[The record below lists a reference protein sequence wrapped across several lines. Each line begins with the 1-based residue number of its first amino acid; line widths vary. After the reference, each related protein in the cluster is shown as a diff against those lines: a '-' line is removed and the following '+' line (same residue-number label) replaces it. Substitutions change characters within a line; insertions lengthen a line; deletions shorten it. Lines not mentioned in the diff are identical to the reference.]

1 MGRRGVEAARAPATG
16 CRARDKLSARRPAW
30 GTSIAGPT
38 RGRYHEPGSMKLRLR
53 LVLLLMLP
61 LLLISG
67 VYSVLRVRQEARAL
81 EADEHARAVGMART
95 IQIAVE
101 NALALRGRTNA
112 ELAGLLDDLTQGQG
126 AIAGIRL
133 VDGDGHVLAASSA
146 RRATLHPG
154 SDVAARVIATGTGA
168 VVERQDRDGAGWVSV
183 LPVLYSAP
191 TDQVRTVP
199 SRLALEIGFAADG
212 STAGRRAMRD
222 VLLRVGALTVVLALL
237 IAVVLQRQ
245 VLRPLAELT
254 RSIRALGEGRRGP
267 PLPVKRRDELGELAE
282 AFNRM
287 TERLDEAHQRVV
299 AEGEHALDLEQ
310 QLRRAETLAVAGKLA
325 SGIAH
330 EVGTPLNIISGR
342 AEMVMA
348 SLPPAHPA
356 REDLER
362 IIQQI
367 DRVSNIVR
375 SLLDAVW
382 PGKLEVQRVPL
393 GILIGRL
400 LPLLDHVVRK
410 RGIAVTTRIPE
421 TLPDVA
427 GDPGRLQQVF
437 INLLMNA
444 VEATPDDGQIEIA
457 AWPGVHGDREGVS
470 VEVSDSGPG
479 IPPDALAQ
487 VFEPFYTTKPVGQGT
502 GLGLAISRDII
513 RDHGGTIAARNGEGG
528 QGAAFTVWL
537 PAHGAVA

>member
-1 MGRRGVEAARAPATG
+1 
-16 CRARDKLSARRPAW
+16 
-30 GTSIAGPT
+30 
-38 RGRYHEPGSMKLRLR
+38 
-53 LVLLLMLP
+53 MLP
-61 LLLISG
+61 LLLVSG
-67 VYSVLRVRQEARAL
+67 VYSVLRVQQEARARV
-81 EADEHARAVGMART
+81 ADEQARAAGMART

-101 NALALRGRTNA
+101 NALALRDRPHA
-112 ELAGLLDDLTQGQG
+112 ELTGLLDDLTVGQRG
-126 AIAGIRL
+126 IDRIRL
-133 VDGDGHVLAASSA
+133 FDRDGHVLAASNERMVDLPPSLDA
-146 RRATLHPG
+146 
-154 SDVAARVIATGTGA
+154 VAGVIDTGTGT
-168 VVERQDRDGAGWVSV
+168 VVERQGRNRAWWVYV
-183 LPVLYSAP
+183 LPVQYSARV
-191 TDQVRTVP
+191 DR
-199 SRLALEIGFAADG
+199 SRSIPMRVALEIVFAASDG
-212 STAGRRAMRD
+212 GTTDRRAMRD

-245 VLRPLAELT
+245 VLRPLAQLAQ
-254 RSIRALGEGRRGP
+254 SIRALGEGRRGP
-267 PLPVKRRDELGELAE
+267 PLPVKRHDELGELAE

-287 TERLDEAHQRVV
+287 TERLDEARQRVV

-310 QLRRAETLAVAGKLA
+310 QLRRSETLAVAGKLA

-342 AEMVMA
+342 AEMVLA
-348 SLPPAHPA
+348 SLPPEHPG

-382 PGKLEVQRVPL
+382 LGKLEIQRVPVGL
-393 GILIGRL
+393 LIGRL
-400 LPLLDHVVRK
+400 LPLLEHVVRK
-410 RGIAVTTRIPE
+410 RGIAMTTSIPE

-444 VEATPDDGQIEIA
+444 VEATPDDGQITIS
-457 AWPGVHGDREGVS
+457 AWSGPNDGRAGVS
-470 VEVSDSGPG
+470 VEVTDTGAG
-479 IPPDALAQ
+479 ISPDALGQ

-513 RDHGGTIAARNGEGG
+513 RDHGGTIVARSRPG

-537 PAHGAVA
+537 PEHEALA

>member
-1 MGRRGVEAARAPATG
+1 
-16 CRARDKLSARRPAW
+16 
-30 GTSIAGPT
+30 
-38 RGRYHEPGSMKLRLR
+38 
-53 LVLLLMLP
+53 MLP
-61 LLLISG
+61 LLLVSG
-67 VYSVLRVRQEARAL
+67 VYSVVRVQQEARARV
-81 EADEHARAVGMART
+81 ADEHARAGGMART

-101 NALALRGRTNA
+101 NALAVRGRPHT
-112 ELAGLLDDLTQGQG
+112 ELVGLLYDLTLGQRG
-126 AIAGIRL
+126 IDGIRL
-133 VDGDGHVLAASSA
+133 FDLDGQVLAASHAETVALPPS
-146 RRATLHPG
+146 
-154 SDVAARVIATGTGA
+154 SDAVARVIGTGTGEI
-168 VVERQDRDGAGWVSV
+168 VERQGRDSAWWVYV
-183 LPVLYSAP
+183 LPVQYSARVNQGRSIP
-191 TDQVRTVP
+191 TRV
-199 SRLALEIGFAADG
+199 ALEIAFAAPDG
-212 STAGRRAMRD
+212 GTTDRRAIRD

-245 VLRPLAELT
+245 VLRPLAQLAH
-254 RSIRALGEGRRGP
+254 SIRALGEGRRGP

-287 TERLDEAHQRVV
+287 TERLDEARQRVV

-310 QLRRAETLAVAGKLA
+310 QLRRSETLAVAGKLA

-342 AEMVMA
+342 AEMVLA
-348 SLPPAHPA
+348 SLPQDHPG

-382 PGKLEVQRVPL
+382 LGKLEIQRVPVGL
-393 GILIGRL
+393 LIGRL
-400 LPLLDHVVRK
+400 LPLLEHVVRK
-410 RGIAVTTRIPE
+410 RGIAMTTSIPE
-421 TLPDVA
+421 SLPDVA

-444 VEATPDDGQIEIA
+444 VEATPDDGQITIR
-457 AWPGVHGDREGVS
+457 AWTSPNDGRAGVS
-470 VEVSDSGPG
+470 VEVTDTGAG
-479 IPPDALAQ
+479 IAPDALGQ

-513 RDHGGTIAARNGEGG
+513 RDHGGTVVARSRPG
-528 QGAAFTVWL
+528 QGATFTVWL
-537 PAHGAVA
+537 PEYEVLL

>member
-1 MGRRGVEAARAPATG
+1 MR
-16 CRARDKLSARRPAW
+16 
-30 GTSIAGPT
+30 
-38 RGRYHEPGSMKLRLR
+38 LRLR

-61 LLLISG
+61 LLLVSG
-67 VYSVLRVRQEARAL
+67 VYSVVRVQQEARARV
-81 EADEHARAVGMART
+81 ADEHARAAGMART

-101 NALALRGRTNA
+101 NALALRGRPHA
-112 ELAGLLDDLTQGQG
+112 DLAGLLDDLTLGQRG
-126 AIAGIRL
+126 IERIRL
-133 VDGDGHVLAASSA
+133 FDRDGHVLAASSERTVA
-146 RRATLHPG
+146 LPPS
-154 SDVAARVIATGTGA
+154 SDAVARVIETGTEA
-168 VVERQDRDGAGWVSV
+168 VVERQGPDSAWWVYV
-183 LPVLYSAP
+183 LPVQYSARMDRGRSIP
-191 TDQVRTVP
+191 TRV
-199 SRLALEIGFAADG
+199 ALEIAFAAPDG
-212 STAGRRAMRD
+212 ATTDRQAIRD

-245 VLRPLAELT
+245 VLRPLAHLAH
-254 RSIRALGEGRRGP
+254 SIRALGEGHRGP

-287 TERLDEAHQRVV
+287 TERLDEARQRVV
-299 AEGEHALDLEQ
+299 TEGEHALDLEQ

-342 AEMVMA
+342 AEMVLA
-348 SLPPAHPA
+348 SLPPDHPG

-382 PGKLEVQRVPL
+382 LGKLEIQRVPVGL
-393 GILIGRL
+393 LIGRL
-400 LPLLDHVVRK
+400 LPLLEHVVRK
-410 RGIAVTTRIPE
+410 RGIAMTTSIPE

-444 VEATPDDGQIEIA
+444 VEATPDDGQIAIR
-457 AWPGVHGDREGVS
+457 AWAGPHEGRAGVL
-470 VEVSDSGPG
+470 VEVTDTGTG
-479 IPPDALAQ
+479 IPPDALGQ

-513 RDHGGTIAARNGEGG
+513 RDHGGTVVAQSRPG
-528 QGAAFTVWL
+528 QGATFTVWL
-537 PAHGAVA
+537 PEYEALV